1 MRRGTLTVTA
11 ALAVL
16 GLVAAG
22 CGGSDSEAD
31 ATSAAEPTA
40 ATESVSDAVAWADG
54 VCEAAD
60 ALRTSID
67 DVGSSLEVD
76 ITGEGDALEQVRDQL
91 ADQVQVVGQDATD
104 LASALADVP
113 AAAEDEDLVAARDD
127 LQQSRDDL
135 QAAVDELSTAVEVVA
150 DAAGAGELAGSLA
163 QATTAFVATQTA
175 LTAFADD
182 VQAVSEAGGDAARAA
197 FEQAPSCVSAGLVQ
211 DA

>member
-1 MRRGTLTVTA
+1 MGTATV
-11 ALAVL
+11 AVL
-16 GLVAAG
+16 TLLAAG
-22 CGGSDSEAD
+22 CGGADSGAD

-40 ATESVSDAVAWADG
+40 ATESASDAVAWAGG

-91 ADQVQVVGQDATD
+91 AEQVQVVGQDVTE
-104 LASALADVP
+104 LTSALAAVP
-113 AAAEDEDLVAARDD
+113 TTAEDEDVVAARDD

-135 QAAVDELSTAVEVVA
+135 QAAVDELSASVEVVQ
-150 DAAGAGELAGSLA
+150 DAAGAGELAGALA
-163 QATTAFVATQTA
+163 QATTAFVATRAA

-182 VQAVSEAGGDAARAA
+182 VQAVSQAGGDAARAA
-197 FEQAPSCVSAGLVQ
+197 FEQAPSCVSAGFVQ